1 MLNKIYNNMVEW
13 VLISNPLHDVKKTQK
28 SEGKLLF
35 NSFPLLY
42 KLSNNHEM

>member
-1 MLNKIYNNMVEW
+1 MVEW
-13 VLISNPLHDVKKTQK
+13 VLISNLLHDEKKKEK

-35 NSFPLLY
+35 NSFPLLH

>member
-1 MLNKIYNNMVEW
+1 MITKIILEW
-13 VLISNPLHDVKKTQK
+13 VLILNLYMIKKKRKKEK

>member
-1 MLNKIYNNMVEW
+1 MAEC
-13 VLISNPLHDVKKTQK
+13 VLISNPLHDEKKEK

>member
-1 MLNKIYNNMVEW
+1 MM
-13 VLISNPLHDVKKTQK
+13 KKKEK